1 MQGSYDPG
9 MADETYVELSADDS
23 GAPILLATRAPGQ
36 VAAQPDPSGV
46 VILRGA
52 ASGNPKADPATGRFA
67 GGASGRTV
75 KQQGADVTI
84 VQQTRTLP
92 QGMDE
97 ATFERRHDIIREAAR
112 EMDKM
117 GAGDAKDFL
126 KGRVADLS
134 TVNIDLFLQDVHA
147 QRLDDLVDI
156 FDAQL
161 RNKVASMTRARR
173 FVRVTAPKGWTT
185 RVFAGL
191 DDTQMI
197 KLVTRLEG
205 KGWDP
210 KDLVKNVIGK
220 VSNEE
225 RRTKLEQLYSEPKK
239 KSGKKSARA

>member
-1 MQGSYDPG
+1 
-9 MADETYVELSADDS
+9 MADEKYAELSVDEH
-23 GAPILLATRAPGQ
+23 GAPILLAVRAPGQ
-36 VAAQPDPSGV
+36 VAAQPDPSGA

-52 ASGNPKADPATGRFA
+52 ASGNPQADPVTGRFA
-67 GGASGRTV
+67 GKAQGRAV
-75 KQQGADVTI
+75 SQQGNDVVVT
-84 VQQTRTLP
+84 QQTRTLP
-92 QGMDE
+92 QGIDE
-97 ATFERRHDIIREAAR
+97 ATFEKRHDIIREAAR

-134 TVNIDLFLQDVHA
+134 SVNIDLFLKDVQA

-191 DDTQMI
+191 DDDQVI

-205 KGWDP
+205 KGWD
-210 KDLVKNVIGK
+210 KSDLVKNVIGK
-220 VSNEE
+220 ISNEE
-225 RRTKLEQLYSEPKK
+225 RKTQLEQLYGESRP
-239 KSGKKSARA
+239 KSGKKTKK

>member
-1 MQGSYDPG
+1 MSDKKYAELGV
-9 MADETYVELSADDS
+9 DEN
-23 GAPILLATRAPGQ
+23 GAPILLAVRAPGQ

-52 ASGNPKADPATGRFA
+52 SSGNPQADPVTGRFA
-67 GGASGRTV
+67 GKAQGRTV
-75 KQQGADVTI
+75 TQQGNDVTV

-97 ATFERRHDIIREAAR
+97 ATFEKRHDIIREAAR

-134 TVNIDLFLQDVHA
+134 SINIDLFLRDVHA

-156 FDAQL
+156 FDTQL
-161 RNKVASMTRARR
+161 RNKVASMSRARR
-173 FVRVTAPKGWTT
+173 FVRVAAPKGWTN

-191 DDTQMI
+191 DDAQVV

-220 VSNEE
+220 ISDEA
-225 RRTKLEQLYSEPKK
+225 RRTQLEQAYGESRP
-239 KSGKKSARA
+239 KSGKKTKK